1 MNGCHS
7 SLDTAGHL
15 TKIYCP
21 TSILKPFFIIW
32 SSIVLKGWI
41 TTYSQ
46 RDKGK
51 KKRQKEKAVFPDH
64 WFYLSFIILSYEGK
78 EGRWNFVPS
87 KLGVRSNAWQPGET
101 LQKMLNFWLRY
112 LFHTALAV
120 PPKGIGHTGTSC
132 DTSPDLCMHIANS
145 RCTLHSG
152 TVLMKLG
159 VCINKELSYR

>member
-1 MNGCHS
+1 MPFQFRHCWTFDKNILSDLHLETLLHHLELNRLERMNH
-7 SLDTAGHL
+7 HL
-15 TKIYCP
+15 QP
-21 TSILKPFFIIW
+21 E
-32 SSIVLKGWI
+32 G
-41 TTYSQ
+41 Q
-46 RDKGK
+46 GEK
-51 KKRQKEKAVFPDH
+51 KKRQKETAVFPDH

-101 LQKMLNFWLRY
+101 LQKMLNCWLRC